1 MNNIEQQAA
10 DAVYEAFDSTDAE
23 VCAKAFESAEKYRM
37 KQELAYEDS
46 AWIDPDSVQPLDE
59 YEAAEKEKRLKRDA
73 TNYTVGYSMAVLARK
88 NELIVDMIKE
98 IEALK
103 SQLAEWNERYLEGTV

>member
-1 MNNIEQQAA
+1 
-10 DAVYEAFDSTDAE
+10 
-23 VCAKAFESAEKYRM
+23 
-37 KQELAYEDS
+37 
-46 AWIDPDSVQPLDE
+46 LDE
-59 YEAAEKEKRLKRDA
+59 YEAAEKEKQLKRDA

-103 SQLAEWNERYLEGTV
+103 SQLAEV

>member
-10 DAVYEAFDSTDAE
+10 DAVYEAFDSADAE
-23 VCAKAFESAEKYRM
+23 KCAKAFESCEKYRI
-37 KQELAYEDS
+37 KQELDYENS

-103 SQLAEWNERYLEGTV
+103 SQLAEV

>member
-1 MNNIEQQAA
+1 
-10 DAVYEAFDSTDAE
+10 
-23 VCAKAFESAEKYRM
+23 M
-37 KQELAYEDS
+37 KQ
-46 AWIDPDSVQPLDE
+46 
-59 YEAAEKEKRLKRDA
+59 LKRDA

-103 SQLAEWNERYLEGTV
+103 SQLAEV